1 MSRMSDLAIQ
11 AENLVIEAM
20 GVSGIMTDQDVLE
33 YVNDHMPIY
42 VDLAFVESVLDKYFG
57 DDWCGGADIRS
68 YN

>member
-1 MSRMSDLAIQ
+1 MSRISDLAIQ

-20 GVSGIMTDQDVLE
+20 GVSGIMTDRDVLE
-33 YVNDHMPIY
+33 YVNEHMPVY

-57 DDWCGGADIRS
+57 DDWYGGDIRS

>member
-20 GVSGIMTDQDVLE
+20 GVSGIMTDRDVLE
-33 YVNDHMPIY
+33 YVNEHMPIY
-42 VDLAFVESVLDKYFG
+42 VDLEFVESVLEKYFG
-57 DDWCGGADIRS
+57 DDWYGSDIRS

>member
-1 MSRMSDLAIQ
+1 MSRMSDLVIQ

-20 GVSGIMTDQDVLE
+20 GVSGIMTDRDVLE
-33 YVNDHMPIY
+33 YVNDRMPVY

-57 DDWCGGADIRS
+57 DDWYGGADIRS

>member
-11 AENLVIEAM
+11 AERLVIEAM

-33 YVNDHMPIY
+33 YVNDHMPVY
-42 VDLAFVESVLDKYFG
+42 ADLAFVESVLDKYFG
-57 DDWCGGADIRS
+57 DDWCSGADIRS

>member
-1 MSRMSDLAIQ
+1 MSRMADLAIR

-20 GVSGIMTDQDVLE
+20 GVSGIMTDLDVLE
-33 YVNDHMPIY
+33 YVNEHMPVY

-57 DDWCGGADIRS
+57 DDWYGGTDIYS

>member
-1 MSRMSDLAIQ
+1 MSRISDLAIR

-20 GVSGIMTDQDVLE
+20 GVSGIMSDQDVLE
-33 YVNDHMPIY
+33 YVNDRMPIY
-42 VDLAFVESVLDKYFG
+42 VDMHFIESVLDKYFG